1 MAAQAPY
8 VPNIGLN
15 SFPTQVPSGEG
26 KLDPISGH
34 GSPEDMVPAPPG
46 TQYTDIDSGDVY
58 LKMGGVQQKG
68 WQKVGAVAPPP
79 SNMLGCEG
87 SPEGVI
93 FGPPGSECVDVVTQ
107 TKYVKVSGTG
117 KTGWQANGKMV
128 GFMTVIAA
136 GE

>member
-1 MAAQAPY
+1 MAQMPY
-8 VPNIGLN
+8 VPNVGLN
-15 SFPTQVPSGEG
+15 SFPATLQSAVG
-26 KLDPISGH
+26 KGDPITGH
-34 GSPEDMVPAPPG
+34 GSPEDVVPSTPG
-46 TQYTDIDSGDVY
+46 TQYTDIDTGDIYV
-58 LKMGGVQQKG
+58 KVGGVQAKG
-68 WQKVGAVAPPP
+68 WQKVGAAPVAPLQ
-79 SNMLGCEG
+79 MLGCEG